1 MCDSLIVS
9 TPDITHSYCTSSL
22 DKRNFHISTYNVC
35 ISSIQKYY
43 QNVIEI
49 GLIFPVNK
57 SIK

>member
-49 GLIFPVNK
+49 G
-57 SIK
+57 